1 MADLLSYLKDVGKN
15 DIIFAYK
22 GEINTQLLRSIVQ
35 SADAKMDEFGE
46 NLGFRK
52 RVSGVLI
59 EILQNVMRHGSNT
72 KIGDLEYYPVMIIAR
87 HNDEYI
93 IGTGNLITHQE
104 KEFLENHI
112 NKVNSL
118 NAEQLKE
125 FYQEV
130 LKNGAISSKGGAG
143 LGIIDVAR
151 KAKDNRINYDF
162 KEINN
167 DYMFFSMFV
176 SVQKPTRKS

>member
-1 MADLLSYLKDVGKN
+1 MADILSYLKESGKN

-35 SADAKMDEFGE
+35 SADAKMEEYGE
-46 NLGFRK
+46 NIGFRK
-52 RVSGVLI
+52 RVNGVLI
-59 EILQNVMRHGSNT
+59 EILQNVMKHGAAQTINDS
-72 KIGDLEYYPVMIIAR
+72 EFFPVMIIAK
-87 HNDEYI
+87 HNDEYL
-93 IGTGNLITHQE
+93 IGTGNLITKSE

-112 NKVNSL
+112 NKVNSM
-118 NAEQLKE
+118 NADELKE

-130 LKNGAISSKGGAG
+130 LKHGTISSKGGAG

-151 KAKDNRINYDF
+151 KAKDNHINYEF

-167 DYMFFSMFV
+167 DFSFFSMFV
-176 SVQKPTRKS
+176 SIQKPTKR